1 MTSPVSIVALAG
13 GVGGAKLA
21 AGLYHLLGERL
32 SVVVNTGDD
41 FEHWGLSISPDLD
54 TVLYNLAGVN
64 NPATGWGLAD
74 ETHRTLAMMQRYG
87 AADWFSLGDADLAT
101 HLIRTER
108 LRAGAT
114 LTAVTAELRAALGIT
129 AALLPMSDQPVR
141 TLVHSDEGVL
151 PFQRYFV
158 QRRCQPRL
166 FSLEFA
172 GITAAQP
179 AAAVLAALDRADGVI
194 LCPSNPYL
202 SLDPI
207 LLLPGLAERLRGFS
221 GPVVA
226 VSPIVGGQAL
236 KGPAAKIMAELG
248 VDASAVAVAQHIQTR
263 IRLDGFVLDTV
274 DAAQADAVATL
285 GITPL
290 VTNTVMSDLASKERL
305 ARAVLDF
312 CVTRN
317 P

>member
-158 QRRCQPRL
+158 QRR
-166 FSLEFA
+166 
-172 GITAAQP
+172 
-179 AAAVLAALDRADGVI
+179 
-194 LCPSNPYL
+194 
-202 SLDPI
+202 
-207 LLLPGLAERLRGFS
+207 
-221 GPVVA
+221 
-226 VSPIVGGQAL
+226 
-236 KGPAAKIMAELG
+236 
-248 VDASAVAVAQHIQTR
+248 
-263 IRLDGFVLDTV
+263 
-274 DAAQADAVATL
+274 
-285 GITPL
+285 
-290 VTNTVMSDLASKERL
+290 
-305 ARAVLDF
+305 
-312 CVTRN
+312 
-317 P
+317 